1 MISSMDLFFSRDC
14 ADGAG
19 PAVDAASPLWPALFP
34 LVAPGAGVGC
44 EVVLDDAAG
53 ASLPA
58 GLLNRLEVAPDVV
71 VVAAPEAPDVVFPP
85 PNPLPRLGNKDVF
98 DDAVVVGAPLVAVVV
113 APVVAAVLAG
123 AAGLGKLKPP
133 PVDAGVEAP
142 AGEKRLGAAEPDDAA
157 LFPPRLKPEV
167 AVDGGCEEAG
177 AADVVPRLNP
187 PNGFAGV
194 EEGVLLSS
202 PPKRPPPGLEACPSC
217 EPGADWF
224 PPPNRPLEGVDAGA
238 AALFASPEAPVFP
251 PRLKPPEGFAADCPG
266 VVPNR
271 PGVEDEVVVAGFW
284 PNKEDVPPLVWLFWP
299 NRLPPGGAPAGVVE
313 GRKDVL
319 FAAGVAVGVE
329 PRREVSS
336 CVGCHKY
343 SQLLTTCSAEST
355 EWRAGRRWWCASRS
369 SAEESTGWFWR
380 VSLFL
385 LSKTKTAAETWC

>member
-1 MISSMDLFFSRDC
+1 MFFSRDC
-14 ADGAG
+14 DDGAG

-58 GLLNRLEVAPDVV
+58 GLLNKLGVAPDVV
-71 VVAAPEAPDVVFPP
+71 VAAVPEGADVVFPP
-85 PNPLPRLGNKDVF
+85 PSPLPRLGNKDVL

-142 AGEKRLGAAEPDDAA
+142 AGENRLGAAEPDDAA

-167 AVDGGCEEAG
+167 AVGCVEAG

-194 EEGVLLSS
+194 EEGVLLPS
-202 PPKRPPPGLEACPSC
+202 PPKKPPVGFEAGASC
-217 EPGADWF
+217 EAGADG

-238 AALFASPEAPVFP
+238 AALFASFEAPVFP

-266 VVPNR
+266 AAPNK

-284 PNKEDVPPLVWLFWP
+284 LNREDVPPL
-299 NRLPPGGAPAGVVE
+299 
-313 GRKDVL
+313 D
-319 FAAGVAVGVE
+319 
-329 PRREVSS
+329 
-336 CVGCHKY
+336 
-343 SQLLTTCSAEST
+343 
-355 EWRAGRRWWCASRS
+355 
-369 SAEESTGWFWR
+369 
-380 VSLFL
+380 
-385 LSKTKTAAETWC
+385 